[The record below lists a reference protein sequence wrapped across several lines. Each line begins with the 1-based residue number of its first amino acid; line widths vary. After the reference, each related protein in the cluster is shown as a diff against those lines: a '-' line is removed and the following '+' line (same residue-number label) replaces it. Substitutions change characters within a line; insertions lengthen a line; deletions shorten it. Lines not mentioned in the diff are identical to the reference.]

1 MRKKYLIMQKTDYG
15 RIAGTYNKRYEA
27 NYLLNIENELKS
39 LIAINNH
46 KNILEAGCGTGR
58 WIQSLYEKNLNI
70 YGLDSSPEML
80 KILKEN
86 NSKLKVINADADFIP
101 AKNNYFDLIFC
112 INAIHHFPDKE
123 LFIKESFRIL
133 KSNGTVAVFGV
144 DPHKDK
150 EWYVYKY
157 FDGVY
162 ENDLKRF
169 PSNQQLVNLLKQN
182 LFTEIEINIAEKVN
196 EKRTGPEIFDDPF
209 LVKNNCSQLANLTEQ
224 EYQTGINKIKKQI
237 KTDPKT
243 EFITSIIFYL
253 IKAKKSYQE

>member
-1 MRKKYLIMQKTDYG
+1 MQKTDYG

-27 NYLLNIENELKS
+27 NYLLNVENELKN
-39 LIAINNH
+39 LIVINNH
-46 KNILEAGCGTGR
+46 QNILEAGCGTGR
-58 WIQSLYEKNLNI
+58 WIKSLYEENLNVF
-70 YGLDSSPEML
+70 GLDYSFEML
-80 KILKEN
+80 KISKEN
-86 NSKLKVINADADFIP
+86 NLKLKVINADADFIP

-112 INAIHHFPDKE
+112 VNAIHHFPDKE

-133 KSNGTVAVFGV
+133 KSTGTIAVFGV

-150 EWYVYKY
+150 DWYVYKY

-182 LFTEIEINIAEKVN
+182 LFTEIEIRIAEVVN
-196 EKRTGPEIFDDPF
+196 RKRTGTEVFDDPF
-209 LVKNNCSQLANLTEQ
+209 LAKNNSSQLANLTEK
-224 EYQTGINKIKKQI
+224 EYQAGIEKIKKQI
-237 KTDPKT
+237 KTNPKT
-243 EFITSIIFYL
+243 EFFTSVIFYL